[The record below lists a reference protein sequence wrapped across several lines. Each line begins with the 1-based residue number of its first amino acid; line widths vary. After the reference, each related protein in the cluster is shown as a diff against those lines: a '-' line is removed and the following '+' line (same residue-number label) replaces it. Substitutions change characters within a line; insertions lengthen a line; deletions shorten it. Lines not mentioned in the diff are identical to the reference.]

1 MYRIRE
7 ILKNDNIFAT
17 DLDEA
22 VLRGRDDLPRLA
34 REIHAGNPTY
44 ELDFAAMQVY
54 SDYFEALIELEI
66 EIGNCVSKP
75 KCGLVV
81 GKINLHMRSCCW

>member
-44 ELDFAAMQVY
+44 ELDFAAML
-54 SDYFEALIELEI
+54 DY
-66 EIGNCVSKP
+66 
-75 KCGLVV
+75 
-81 GKINLHMRSCCW
+81 